1 MKHLKWFEIEVYF
14 PIDASLFEENEELT
28 EVQKMSAHIVEGYEV
43 GVAYFNMGQ
52 VALQSL
58 LPKCF
63 IPKGNKNKKFYTE
76 LIFSDGSFAF
86 ATAKPAEV
94 YKLIDDYLDKFPEDT
109 EEENKTPE

>member
-52 VALQSL
+52 VALQ
-58 LPKCF
+58 
-63 IPKGNKNKKFYTE
+63 GNKNKKFYTE